1 MENKFGRVG
10 LLLGGDS
17 PEREVSLRSGKAVFE
32 ALLRLGIDAVAID
45 VPSSKLIAKIN
56 EEKIDCCLIM
66 LHGEDGENGHIQALL
81 HMHDIPFSGSDM
93 RSSAVAMDKVL
104 SKRIWQALGLK
115 TPKFTQLDDQLEIG
129 ELSFPI
135 AVKPIDAGSSV
146 GISKVYKKDDLEAAY
161 QLAKPYGQVM
171 AEEWIEGDEY
181 TVSIVGEHVLPSIRI
196 EASNDFYDYDAKY
209 ISGSNYHCPS
219 GLGDKEEHYLQKL
232 AKEAYLAVGC
242 SGWGRVDFMREKTTG
257 EFLLIELNTVP
268 GMTNLSLVP
277 QAAKAI
283 GWDFDALVLKIL
295 ESAL

>member
-32 ALLRLGIDAVAID
+32 ALLRLSIDAVAID

-56 EEKIDCCLIM
+56 EEKIDRCLIM

-93 RSSAVAMDKVL
+93 RSSAIAMDKVL
-104 SKRIWQALGLK
+104 SKRVWQALGLK
-115 TPKFTQLDDQLEIG
+115 TPKFTRLDDQLEIG
-129 ELSFPI
+129 GLSFPM

-181 TVSIVGEHVLPSIRI
+181 TVSIVGENVLPSIRI

-219 GLGDKEEHYLQKL
+219 GLGDKEERYLQKL

-283 GWDFDALVLKIL
+283 GWDFDTLVLKIL
-295 ESAL
+295 ESTL